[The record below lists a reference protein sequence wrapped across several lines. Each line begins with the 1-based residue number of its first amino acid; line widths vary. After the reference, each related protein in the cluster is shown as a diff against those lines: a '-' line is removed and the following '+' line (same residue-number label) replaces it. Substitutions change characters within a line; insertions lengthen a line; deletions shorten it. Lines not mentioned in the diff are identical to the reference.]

1 MQAFDICARDIM
13 VTRLT
18 TLTPEADV
26 LDGIDRLLEHS
37 ISGAPVIDTQGG
49 FLGVFS
55 EKSCIIAMGV
65 YRDEQSRRCEDVF
78 DHVRA
83 GDIMT
88 RSLYAVSPDADAFAA
103 IQLLLDH
110 KVSGLPV
117 VNYRGE
123 FLGIFSEHAA
133 MRVVIDLAWHQISDA
148 PVSAWMDHDQKRTIS
163 EATTLDE
170 IRRQFSETHY
180 RRLPV
185 VTDGQLVGQISRRDV
200 LRSELNHLVG
210 CYESS
215 PGSLRTLDET
225 PPASREQWQ
234 VRNFMNANAATISE
248 DTDLLTM
255 TQKFHRS
262 SGRRFPVITD
272 GKLVGQVSRR
282 DVLSAVKHMFPEVEP
297 IRQPLYLSST
307 ESSFA
312 AVAG

>member
-18 TLTPEADV
+18 TLAPEDDV
-26 LDGIDRLLEHS
+26 LNGIDRLLEHS
-37 ISGAPVIDTQGG
+37 ISGAPVINGDGE

-55 EKSCIIAMGV
+55 EKSCIIAMNV
-65 YRDEQSRRCEDVF
+65 FRDEQSRRCEDVF
-78 DHVRA
+78 DHVSA

-103 IQLLLDH
+103 IQLLLNH
-110 KVSGLPV
+110 RVSGLPV
-117 VNYRGE
+117 INYRGE

-148 PVSAWMDHDQKRTIS
+148 PVSAWMDHDQNRIIG
-163 EATTLDE
+163 EATSLDE

-185 VTDGQLVGQISRRDV
+185 VNEGRLVGQISRRDV
-200 LRSELNHLVG
+200 LHAELNHLVG

-215 PGSLRTLDET
+215 PSSLRNADQTS
-225 PPASREQWQ
+225 PAGREQWQ

-248 DTDLLTM
+248 NTDLLTM

-262 SGRRFPVITD
+262 SGRRFPVVTD

-282 DVLSAVKHMFPEVEP
+282 DVLSSVKHMFPKVEP

-312 AVAG
+312 AVAS

>member
-13 VTRLT
+13 VTRLI
-18 TLTPEADV
+18 TLSPNDDV
-26 LDGIDRLLEHS
+26 LNGIDRLLEHS
-37 ISGAPVIDTQGG
+37 ISGAPVVDSENT

-55 EKSCIIAMGV
+55 EKSCIIATSV
-65 YRDEQSRRCEDVF
+65 FCEEQSRRCEEVF
-78 DHVRA
+78 DHICA

-88 RSLYAVSPDADAFAA
+88 RSLFAVAPEADAFAA
-103 IQLLLDH
+103 IQLLLEH
-110 KVSGLPV
+110 RVSGLPV
-117 VNYRGE
+117 INHRGE

-148 PVSAWMDHDQKRTIS
+148 PVSAWMDHDQKRIIS
-163 EATTLDE
+163 EATSLDE

-185 VTDGQLVGQISRRDV
+185 TADGKLVGQISRRDV
-200 LRSELNHLVG
+200 LQAELNHLVG

-215 PGSLRTLDET
+215 PGSLRVPEG
-225 PPASREQWQ
+225 PPLAGREQWR
-234 VRNFMNANAATISE
+234 VRNFMNADAATISE
-248 DTDLLTM
+248 NTDLLTM
-255 TQKFHRS
+255 TQMFHRS
-262 SGRRFPVITD
+262 SGRRFPVVSD

-282 DVLSAVKHMFPEVEP
+282 DVLSSVKHLFPEVEP

-312 AVAG
+312 SVMS

>member
-13 VTRLT
+13 VTRLV
-18 TLTPEADV
+18 TLSPEDDV
-26 LDGIDRLLEHS
+26 LSGIDRLLENS
-37 ISGAPVIDTQGG
+37 ISGAPVVDGENR

-55 EKSCIIAMGV
+55 EKSCIIAMNIF
-65 YRDEQSRRCEDVF
+65 RDEQSRRCADVF

-83 GDIMT
+83 ADIME

-110 KVSGLPV
+110 QVSGLPV
-117 VNYRGE
+117 INYRGE

-148 PVSAWMDHDQKRTIS
+148 PVSAWMDHDQKRIIS
-163 EATTLDE
+163 ESTSLDE

-185 VTDGQLVGQISRRDV
+185 ITDRRLVGQISRRDV
-200 LRSELNHLVG
+200 LHAELNHLIG

-215 PGSLRTLDET
+215 PGSLRTED
-225 PPASREQWQ
+225 ASAPVGREQWRI
-234 VRNFMNANAATISE
+234 RNFMNADAATISE

-255 TQKFHRS
+255 TQMFHRS
-262 SGRRFPVITD
+262 SGRRFPVVSD

-282 DVLSAVKHMFPEVEP
+282 DVLSAVKHLFPEVEP

-312 AVAG
+312 SIMG

>member
-18 TLTPEADV
+18 TLSPDDDV
-26 LDGIDRLLEHS
+26 LNGIDRLLEHS
-37 ISGAPVIDTQGG
+37 ISGAPVIDSQRR

-55 EKSCIIAMGV
+55 ERSCIIALSV
-65 YRDEQSRRCEDVF
+65 LSEERSRRCEEAF
-78 DHVRA
+78 EHVAA

-103 IQLLLDH
+103 IQLLLEH
-110 KVSGLPV
+110 RVSGLPV
-117 VNYRGE
+117 VNCRGE

-148 PVSAWMDHDQKRTIS
+148 PVSAWMDHDQQRIIS
-163 EATTLDE
+163 ESTSLEE

-185 VTDGQLVGQISRRDV
+185 VSGGRLVGQISRRDV
-200 LRSELNHLVG
+200 LRAELDHLVG

-215 PGSLRTLDET
+215 PAALRVPEVT
-225 PPASREQWQ
+225 PLAGREQWQ
-234 VRNFMNANAATISE
+234 VQNFMNRNAATITE

-262 SGRRFPVITD
+262 SGRRFPVVTD
-272 GKLVGQVSRR
+272 GRLVGQVSRR
-282 DVLSAVKHMFPEVEP
+282 DVLSAVKHLFPKVEP

-307 ESSFA
+307 ESSIA
-312 AVAG
+312 SVLG